1 MIVKSF
7 EIQKKVSNFLKYK
20 LFLLYGENE
29 GLKKDIKQSIK
40 ESLSEK
46 YNNIEIINFYENDI
60 NNENEE
66 NFNNSIFS
74 GSLFSDKKLIN
85 IIGAKDKV
93 TKQIKNIIDKCP
105 ENVTIVIF
113 ADLLEKKSSLR
124 NFFETS
130 NETICIPC
138 YLDNERDLEIIIRND
153 LKKDNINL
161 SREIVNLLIEKS
173 NYDRNNLK
181 NEINKIKSYAINKK
195 NLTIDEVKSLINFS
209 GEFKSDSLV
218 NECLCGNITQYKKIL
233 SELYLNNNNQILFF
247 RILSRKTQRLLS
259 MKEMEVKFSNLDNLL
274 NSCKPPI
281 FWKEKPLIKKQL
293 SIWGHLELK
302 KIIQEINKIEVLCKK
317 NPQISNAIFFNFFSK
332 ICVKASSFS

>member
-1 MIVKSF
+1 
-7 EIQKKVSNFLKYK
+7 
-20 LFLLYGENE
+20 
-29 GLKKDIKQSIK
+29 
-40 ESLSEK
+40 
-46 YNNIEIINFYENDI
+46 
-60 NNENEE
+60 
-66 NFNNSIFS
+66 
-74 GSLFSDKKLIN
+74 
-85 IIGAKDKV
+85 
-93 TKQIKNIIDKCP
+93 
-105 ENVTIVIF
+105 
-113 ADLLEKKSSLR
+113 LLEKKSSLR